1 MKIKSVFICALS
13 ALLLCSCANT
23 ANSGELSETVETEPA
38 TTTETSVTEEI
49 IALNT
54 STEIVLSTIADE
66 ITTTSIQSSQENE
79 ITLSAAN
86 IYQERSPIVMIS
98 VYDCYAY
105 GFEQTVYA
113 LDSDGYYY
121 NYQAYDEADKFD
133 ISEDNWYEKILSIDP
148 IDNDEY
154 YIHACAES
162 MENTIYFTHCLADYK
177 NLPLKEYPDLNE
189 YDSGT
194 LCVYGIYYDNT
205 NEPMYVKLCSY
216 GEKAECI
223 DSEFVTDHINQ
234 LSFTS
239 DMRYIFYDGFKVK
252 FPY

>member
-1 MKIKSVFICALS
+1 MKIKAILSCALS
-13 ALLLCSCANT
+13 ALLLCSCTNNANM
-23 ANSGELSETVETEPA
+23 GEISETVGTEPR

-49 IALNT
+49 LALNT
-54 STEIVLSTIADE
+54 STEIVLSTIPDE

-86 IYQERSPIVMIS
+86 IYQERSHIVMIS

-133 ISEDNWYEKILSIDP
+133 ISEDNWYEKVLSIDP

-154 YIHACAES
+154 YTQACAES

-177 NLPLKEYPDLNE
+177 DLPLKEYPDLNE